1 MRNITKKRKK
11 KIIIY
16 SIIFLIFIGKMV
28 SLNIDKIDDFFC
40 RTRYEMLTKKYHQLS
55 SYKNFLD
62 REQEIDAIFFGST
75 ECPHCVKNIKSI
87 DSILDEN
94 KQVYYFMVKF
104 DDYDNQKDLEEFKK
118 RFNFDT
124 IPHIVLFTENGEKQ
138 YSSKDIARYS
148 K

>member
-1 MRNITKKRKK
+1 MKNITGKR

-16 SIIFLIFIGKMV
+16 SVIFLLFIVKMV
-28 SLNIDKIDDFFC
+28 SLNIDKIDDFFS
-40 RTRYEMLTKKYHQLS
+40 RTRYEMSTIKYHKLS
-55 SYKNFLD
+55 SYQTYLD
-62 REQEIDAIFFGST
+62 SKHEIKEIYFGSP

-94 KQVYYFMVKF
+94 KEIYYFMVDF
-104 DDYDNQKDLEEFKK
+104 DDYDNQNDFEKFKN

-138 YSSKDIARYS
+138 YSSSNIAKYS
-148 K
+148 E